1 MNSRVT
7 ILSLPFSVRPQLI
20 FLSRPTFRYK
30 VVAMASSSAVEQ
42 DQLPSLEDQDESVR
56 IAVKALG
63 DMRNSRPQPSSS
75 NSIRV
80 YNLPHY
86 SSKRPVS
93 TIAYHFHKNP
103 FLHRSSWKLHLRL
116 RRYRKPTHL
125 TTSTLPISSPVY
137 RQSLS

>member
-7 ILSLPFSVRPQLI
+7 ILSLPFSAQSQLV
-20 FLSRPTFRYK
+20 FLSRPTFRHE
-30 VVAMASSSAVEQ
+30 VVTMVSSSIVEQ
-42 DQLPSLEDQDESVR
+42 DKLPSLDDQEESVR

-86 SSKRPVS
+86 PSKPS
-93 TIAYHFHKNP
+93 ISATAYHLHKNP
-103 FLHRSSWKLHLRL
+103 FLYRSSWKLHLRL
-116 RRYRKPTHL
+116 RRYHKPTHL
-125 TTSTLPISSPVY
+125 TTSTLSISSPVY